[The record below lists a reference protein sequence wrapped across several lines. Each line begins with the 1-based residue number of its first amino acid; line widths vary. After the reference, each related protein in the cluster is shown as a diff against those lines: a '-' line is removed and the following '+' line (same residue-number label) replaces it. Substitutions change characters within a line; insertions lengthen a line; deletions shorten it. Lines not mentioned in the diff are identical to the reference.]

1 MHYQFKEYLE
11 YIKTVRNYSSH
22 TIDSYDDDL
31 QQFDA
36 FLQKHFNGKQFN
48 LNDIDQVTIRLFLGD
63 LLDRGLTKRSVARKL
78 AAVRSLMKYL
88 VKKKYIKHNAALNII
103 SPKLPK
109 KLPSFLD
116 ERSIERMMEI
126 PDCSTVDGLR
136 DRAVL
141 ELLYSTGVRLSE
153 MINLRLRDIDL
164 KNETVKVIGKG
175 KKHRIVPIGRKARIA
190 VSKYLDERSKLISER
205 TPEGDKEVLFLSKRG
220 KRLYPKG
227 VYRLVH
233 RSIGAVSE
241 IEKKSPHVLRHTFA
255 THLLNRGADLRAV
268 KELLGHENLS
278 TTQLYTHVTINRL
291 KRIYE
296 QAHPKA

>member
-1 MHYQFKEYLE
+1 MTDMHYHFKEYLE

-36 FLQKHFNGKQFN
+36 FLQKHFNEKQFN

-88 VKKKYIKHNAALNII
+88 VKKNYIKHNAALNII

-116 ERSIERMMEI
+116 ERSMERMMEI

-153 MINLRLRDIDL
+153 MIN
-164 KNETVKVIGKG
+164 
-175 KKHRIVPIGRKARIA
+175 
-190 VSKYLDERSKLISER
+190 
-205 TPEGDKEVLFLSKRG
+205 F
-220 KRLYPKG
+220 
-227 VYRLVH
+227 
-233 RSIGAVSE
+233 
-241 IEKKSPHVLRHTFA
+241 
-255 THLLNRGADLRAV
+255 
-268 KELLGHENLS
+268 
-278 TTQLYTHVTINRL
+278 
-291 KRIYE
+291 
-296 QAHPKA
+296 